1 MFSVFGAVGS
11 RCCTLSGLVP
21 DGTVVEMFASIDMDA
36 VEKELEEGK
45 DLIVFSVFV
54 QGSSV

>member
-1 MFSVFGAVGS
+1 
-11 RCCTLSGLVP
+11 
-21 DGTVVEMFASIDMDA
+21 MFASIDMDV

-54 QGSSV
+54 QGYLV